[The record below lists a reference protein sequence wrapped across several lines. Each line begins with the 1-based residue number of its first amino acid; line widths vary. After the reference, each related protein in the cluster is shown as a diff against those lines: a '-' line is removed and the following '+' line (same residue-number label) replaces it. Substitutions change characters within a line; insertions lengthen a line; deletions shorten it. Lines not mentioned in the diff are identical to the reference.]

1 MRRRDVIIALG
12 GLLAT
17 AAWPLAARAQKSGGT
32 YVAALAK
39 AKREFEKIPKPSEAA
54 RIDYVTRLL
63 LLREKAARA
72 KKTDEWKAID
82 AEIFRHP
89 APASDEK
96 GLADRLVGEWASP
109 RHEYRYRP
117 DGTWTML
124 PEDDG
129 TTHGKWR
136 IEGNQY
142 VTTNSLDTVTD
153 RFTVIMITKKYFVL
167 ADEEAVFYETRLNN

>member
-1 MRRRDVIIALG
+1 MRRRDFIIILG

-17 AAWPLAARAQKSGGT
+17 WPFAASAQKSGGA
-32 YVAALAK
+32 YVAAMQK
-39 AKREFEKIPKPSEAA
+39 AKREYDKISRPSEAA
-54 RIDYVTRLL
+54 RVNYVTRLL
-63 LLREKAARA
+63 RLRDKAADA
-72 KKTDEWKAID
+72 KTDEWHAID

-96 GLADRLVGEWASP
+96 ALADRLVGEWASP

-129 TTHGKWR
+129 TTHGTWR

-142 VTTNSLDTVTD
+142 STTNSLDTVTN
-153 RFTVIMITKKYFVL
+153 RYTIILITKKYFVL
-167 ADEEAVFYETRLNN
+167 ADEEAVFYETRLN